1 LIKIK
6 SKLILLIIRKEF
18 KMKNKKTLDQIRAM
32 KIPKHIN
39 FNDTKLLKKI
49 ISKSFLSEGNGK
61 WYANGGYDI
70 LINMDNTIVGLS

>member
-1 LIKIK
+1 
-6 SKLILLIIRKEF
+6 
-18 KMKNKKTLDQIRAM
+18 MKNKKSLDQIRRL

-49 ISKSFLSEGNGK
+49 ISKSILARGNGR

-70 LINMDNTIVGLS
+70 LNSMDNTIVGLS

>member
-1 LIKIK
+1 
-6 SKLILLIIRKEF
+6 
-18 KMKNKKTLDQIRAM
+18 MKNKKTLDQIRKL

-49 ISKSFLSEGNGK
+49 VSKSLLAKGNGR

-70 LINMDNTIVGLS
+70 LISMDNMIIGLC

>member
-1 LIKIK
+1 
-6 SKLILLIIRKEF
+6 
-18 KMKNKKTLDQIRAM
+18 MKNKKTLDQIKSL

-49 ISKSFLSEGNGK
+49 ISKSILARGNGR

-70 LINMDNTIVGLS
+70 LISMDNTIVGLS

>member
-1 LIKIK
+1 
-6 SKLILLIIRKEF
+6 
-18 KMKNKKTLDQIRAM
+18 MKNKKTLDQIRVL

-49 ISKSFLSEGNGK
+49 ISKSILARGNGR

-70 LINMDNTIVGLS
+70 LISMDNTIVGLS

>member
-1 LIKIK
+1 
-6 SKLILLIIRKEF
+6 
-18 KMKNKKTLDQIRAM
+18 MKNKKTLDQIKSL

-49 ISKSFLSEGNGK
+49 ISKSILAKGNGR

-70 LINMDNTIVGLS
+70 LISMDNTIVGLS

>member
-1 LIKIK
+1 
-6 SKLILLIIRKEF
+6 
-18 KMKNKKTLDQIRAM
+18 MKNKKTLDQIRGL

-49 ISKSFLSEGNGK
+49 ISKSILARGNGR

-70 LINMDNTIVGLS
+70 LISMDNTIVGLS

>member
-1 LIKIK
+1 MK
-6 SKLILLIIRKEF
+6 S
-18 KMKNKKTLDQIRAM
+18 KKTLDQIRRM

-49 ISKSFLSEGNGK
+49 ISKSFLSEGNGE

>member
-1 LIKIK
+1 
-6 SKLILLIIRKEF
+6 
-18 KMKNKKTLDQIRAM
+18 MKNKKTLDQIRRL

-49 ISKSFLSEGNGK
+49 ISKSILTRENGR

-70 LINMDNTIVGLS
+70 LISMDNTIVGLS